1 MKAPRECKRFHSVP
15 ERALHLLWRAAEY
28 AIKTMYCEMPA
39 GNARIVLNDDS
50 IDQSIRRL
58 RAVAIAVP
66 AGQMLL
72 DSGFPKNDNT
82 SL

>member
-1 MKAPRECKRFHSVP
+1 MKTMHCETPAKSVP
-15 ERALHLLWRAAEY
+15 DL
-28 AIKTMYCEMPA
+28 P
-39 GNARIVLNDDS
+39 DDS
-50 IDQSIRRL
+50 SIAEPTMTL
-58 RAVAIAVP
+58 HAAVIAVP

>member
-1 MKAPRECKRFHSVP
+1 MQTLSFDSGP
-15 ERALHLLWRAAEY
+15 
-28 AIKTMYCEMPA
+28 
-39 GNARIVLNDDS
+39 DDW
-50 IDQSIRRL
+50 QL
-58 RAVAIAVP
+58 RARCGMRNKNNVLWISYGCRKALVHDVGIAESAVRLSAGVIAVP

>member
-1 MKAPRECKRFHSVP
+1 
-15 ERALHLLWRAAEY
+15 
-28 AIKTMYCEMPA
+28 MPA
-39 GNARIVLNDDS
+39 ENIRNVLGDNDNAESNM
-50 IDQSIRRL
+50 RL
-58 RAVAIAVP
+58 CAAVIAVP

>member
-1 MKAPRECKRFHSVP
+1 MRNKNN
-15 ERALHLLWRAAEY
+15 ALQNARGNRRDAKDDAGIAETMVWLRAA
-28 AIKTMYCEMPA
+28 
-39 GNARIVLNDDS
+39 V
-50 IDQSIRRL
+50 
-58 RAVAIAVP
+58 IAVP

>member
-1 MKAPRECKRFHSVP
+1 
-15 ERALHLLWRAAEY
+15 
-28 AIKTMYCEMPA
+28 MYCEMPV
-39 GNARIVLNDDS
+39 GSTRNVPDDGGIAES
-50 IDQSIRRL
+50 TMRL
-58 RAVAIAVP
+58 HAAAIAVP

>member
-1 MKAPRECKRFHSVP
+1 MHAGTGH
-15 ERALHLLWRAAEY
+15 AA
-28 AIKTMYCEMPA
+28 A
-39 GNARIVLNDDS
+39 NDDGMAGS
-50 IDQSIRRL
+50 TL
-58 RAVAIAVP
+58 RMRAPVIAVP

>member
-1 MKAPRECKRFHSVP
+1 M
-15 ERALHLLWRAAEY
+15 
-28 AIKTMYCEMPA
+28 KTMHCETPA
-39 GNARIVLNDDS
+39 RNARNVPDDS
-50 IDQSIRRL
+50 GIAESTLRL
-58 RAVAIAVP
+58 HAAVIAVP